1 MRPYLL
7 FIFCLINFF
16 HLTASPFVGKYYQWD
31 FNKSSSHLPKGAHR
45 DNTLHIIYEDDQM
58 TSLPLSDLTFIEKR
72 TAVTDLSKIFLS
84 EDRKIR
90 ELGQVKPLLS
100 TPYGHYVAN
109 KAFCSF
115 VCSPRYT
122 TENQIAAEWEK
133 VIRQAHNYTQD
144 TKPLFYLCFTKDVP
158 DALRQQ
164 GPHEASLQ
172 HNIKTSLADIEEHF
186 RHKIVQ
192 DTQALRKVRV
202 TQTTSPTATSRPR
215 KRKAVEHKAEP
226 VKKIKQET
234 DVPEPLKSHTTHS
247 HPKNSKA
254 SAVKPQNNVKPATPK
269 KVLAELRAH
278 DPSYHK
284 LSKKRLRDAQGA
296 VIEDQ
301 DVLSFYVP
309 THLAQITEDPTQAEK
324 YRVQREQYEA
334 LIATNNI

>member
-1 MRPYLL
+1 MRASLL

-31 FNKSSSHLPKGAHR
+31 FSKSSSHLPEAAHR
-45 DNTLHIIYEDDQM
+45 DNTLRIIYEDDQM
-58 TSLPLSDLTFIEKR
+58 TSLPLSDLTFIGKR

-84 EDRKIR
+84 EDRKIK
-90 ELGQVKPLLS
+90 ELGQLKPLLS
-100 TPYGHYVAN
+100 TPYGNYFAN

-115 VCSPRYT
+115 SCSPRCT
-122 TENQIAAEWEK
+122 TENQIAAKWEK

-164 GPHEASLQ
+164 GAPKPSLQ
-172 HNIKTSLADIEEHF
+172 HNIKKSLSDIEKHF
-186 RHKIVQ
+186 GHQIVQ
-192 DTQALRKVRV
+192 DTQELRKVRV

-226 VKKIKQET
+226 VKKIKQEA

-284 LSKKRLRDAQGA
+284 LSKKKLRDAQGA

-309 THLAQITEDPTQAEK
+309 KHLAQTTKDPEQKKQHLA
-324 YRVQREQYEA
+324 QREKYEA
-334 LIATNNI
+334 LIAANNI